1 MEIQN
6 ETNCE
11 FIYSLTAPNPLMVAQ
26 QALRLNVIVGIW
38 QDSHVLDTQIKATI
52 KTLES
57 FKAVLSCL
65 GLAST
70 GVGMLN

>member
-1 MEIQN
+1 
-6 ETNCE
+6 
-11 FIYSLTAPNPLMVAQ
+11 MVAQ
-26 QALRLNVIVGIW
+26 QALRLNVIVGIR
-38 QDSHVLDTQIKATI
+38 QDSHILDTQIKATI